1 MEKVDSMFNLLNKY
15 LSLFKL
21 KNIVIFDNFN
31 INNINLVGVVIVY
44 INGIKNKSLY
54 RKFNFEVLSYC
65 SVDVDYIR

>member
-1 MEKVDSMFNLLNKY
+1 MFILLNKY
-15 LSLFKL
+15 LNLFKL

>member
-1 MEKVDSMFNLLNKY
+1 MFSLLNKY
-15 LSLFKL
+15 LNLFKL

-54 RKFNFEVLSYC
+54 WKFNFEVLSYC

>member
-1 MEKVDSMFNLLNKY
+1 MFSLLNKY
-15 LSLFKL
+15 LNLFKL

-54 RKFNFEVLSYC
+54 RKFNFEVLSYR

>member
-1 MEKVDSMFNLLNKY
+1 MFSLLNKY
-15 LSLFKL
+15 LNLFKL

-31 INNINLVGVVIVY
+31 VNNINLVGVVIVY